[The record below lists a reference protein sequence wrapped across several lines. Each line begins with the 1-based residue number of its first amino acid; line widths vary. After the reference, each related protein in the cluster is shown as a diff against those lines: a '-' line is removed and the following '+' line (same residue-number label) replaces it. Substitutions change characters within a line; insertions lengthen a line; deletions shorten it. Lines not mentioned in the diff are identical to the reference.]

1 MLEIVCLHL
10 SDQLFDFVLQLVY
23 DYAATNARPN
33 SVRVIG
39 HLVGSLARAKPE
51 KVIQKFLPHCASK
64 IEEELDH
71 GASSVRTTG
80 THAMIPSDT
89 TLHWCQWSSCS
100 HHLCYPIY
108 RFCRH
113 IDP

>member
-1 MLEIVCLHL
+1 MLETVCLHL

-23 DYAATNARPN
+23 DYATTNVRSN

-39 HLVGSLARAKPE
+39 HLVGPLARAKPE
-51 KVIQKFLPHCASK
+51 KVIQKFLPHCVSK
-64 IEEELDH
+64 IQEELDH

-80 THAMIPSDT
+80 THAMIPSDA
-89 TLHWCQWSSCS
+89 TLLWSELSSCS
-100 HHLCYPIY
+100 NHPCLIYLC
-108 RFCRH
+108 CRH